1 MQGWFLAELSLKFL
15 FEKQEGGESVTKAIR
30 TKKKKKNNVVI
41 LIGAENNEELE
52 AIKRSSCFRQEEQH
66 ENGNSDFILRLWREH
81 HLKLSRTLPTLAW
94 RFERNMNENT
104 MNLSKIIELG
114 LVNDRT
120 EIWCRDRDMYVLA
133 HGNWYQDNVLEY
145 GHREVESFT
154 WQDDDKLFIDLK

>member
-1 MQGWFLAELSLKFL
+1 M
-15 FEKQEGGESVTKAIR
+15 
-30 TKKKKKNNVVI
+30 
-41 LIGAENNEELE
+41 
-52 AIKRSSCFRQEEQH
+52 
-66 ENGNSDFILRLWREH
+66 
-81 HLKLSRTLPTLAW
+81 KLSRTLPTLAW

-145 GHREVESFT
+145 GHRERSEERRVGKEC
-154 WQDDDKLFIDLK
+154 L